1 MVYGTPWRVRRGIL
15 VALTLLCAHTP
26 LRAQSLLEG
35 AENLLKGAD
44 SLFGG
49 SSERT
54 RLAAAATPQQRTRF
68 VIGLPKTTEFEVFSL
83 SNPNRVV
90 VQVDE
95 TKLRLPE
102 QPKSAPVGLIK
113 SFQAGLAGTDRS
125 RIIIYVTEPVI
136 VSSARIEKANDGR
149 NQHLV
154 VEIAAFVPVTASI
167 SPSVKQVAAAPAIS
181 PPPFALGGAGLQPPL
196 PRPAVSPDVL
206 AQRAFKPIIVID
218 PGHGGHDSG
227 AMKNGA
233 VEKDIT
239 LAFSKLLAK
248 KLNATG
254 RFKVLMTREED
265 VFIPL
270 GDRVDFG
277 EKHKA
282 NLFIAVH
289 CDYADTGSTASGAT
303 IYSLRDSVADSLRRS
318 TRDDVAGSVLSK
330 NEVEEVKKAGAGD
343 DISLVKNIL
352 ADLAE
357 REVDATH
364 DRTGVFAKTVIQTMG
379 ASTAMRTKPDQQASF
394 RVLKTAQFPSVLI
407 ELAYVTN
414 KQDAANLQSDA
425 WRDKVTDSILSA
437 IDNYFSNQMA
447 QLPM

>member
-1 MVYGTPWRVRRGIL
+1 MAIL
-15 VALTLLCAHTP
+15 ICAHTP
-26 LRAQSLLEG
+26 LQAQNLFDGVEKLLG
-35 AENLLKGAD
+35 VAPDVGPAAPAKTANL
-44 SLFGG
+44 
-49 SSERT
+49 
-54 RLAAAATPQQRTRF
+54 TPHQRTRF
-68 VIGLPKTTEFEVFSL
+68 VVGLPKTVEFEVFSL

-90 VQVDE
+90 VQLDE

-102 QPKSAPVGLIK
+102 QPKTSPVGLIK

-136 VSSARIEKANDGR
+136 VSSARIERAGEGR
-149 NQHLV
+149 GPNLI
-154 VEIAAFVPVTASI
+154 VEIAPFTPITASV
-167 SPSVKQVAAAPAIS
+167 SPPVKQVAANGAIS
-181 PPPFALGGAGLQPPL
+181 PPPFALGGASLQPPL
-196 PRPAVSPDVL
+196 PRPAVPPDVL

-233 VEKDIT
+233 VEKEIT
-239 LAFSKLLAK
+239 LAFSKILAR
-248 KLNATG
+248 KLTATG
-254 RFKVLMTREED
+254 RYKVMMTREED

-270 GDRVDFG
+270 GDRVAFG
-277 EKHKA
+277 EKHNA

-318 TRDDVAGSVLSK
+318 QRDDVASEVLSK
-330 NEVEEVKKAGAGD
+330 SEVEKLRKAGND
-343 DISLVKNIL
+343 DLSLVRSIL
-352 ADLAE
+352 SDLAG

-364 DRTGVFAKTVIQTMG
+364 DRTGIFAKTVIENMG
-379 ASTAMRTKPDQQASF
+379 ASTTMRNKPDQQASF

-414 KQDAANLQSDA
+414 KQDAANLQSEA
-425 WRDKVTDSILSA
+425 WREKVTDSIMSA
-437 IDNYFSNQMA
+437 IDNYFSNQVA
-447 QLPM
+447 QVPM

>member
-1 MVYGTPWRVRRGIL
+1 MVHGTPWRLRCGIFL
-15 VALTLLCAHTP
+15 VSTFLCAASP
-26 LRAQSLLEG
+26 LQAQNLFDG
-35 AENLLKGAD
+35 AQNLLRGAD

-49 SSERT
+49 GSSDT
-54 RLAAAATPQQRTRF
+54 AAAAAPQQRTRF
-68 VIGLPKTTEFEVFSL
+68 VIGLPKTAEFEVFSL
-83 SNPNRVV
+83 RDPNRVV
-90 VQVDE
+90 VQIDE

-102 QPKSAPVGLIK
+102 QPKNAPVGLIK
-113 SFQAGLAGTDRS
+113 SFQAGLSGTDRS

-136 VSSARIEKANDGR
+136 VSSARIEKAASGR
-149 NQHLV
+149 DERLV
-154 VEIAAFVPVTASI
+154 VEIAPSIPMTASI
-167 SPSVKQVAAAPAIS
+167 SPSAKRQVAATAAIS

-196 PRPAVSPDVL
+196 PRPAVSPEVL
-206 AQRAFKPIIVID
+206 AQRAFKQVIVID

-239 LAFSKLLAK
+239 LAFSHILAR

-254 RFKVLMTREED
+254 RYKVLMTREED

-270 GDRVDFG
+270 GDRVAFG
-277 EKHKA
+277 EKHNA
-282 NLFIAVH
+282 ALFIAVH

-303 IYSLRDSVADSLRRS
+303 IYSLRDSVAQSLRRS
-318 TRDDVAGSVLSK
+318 TRDDVAGGALSK
-330 NEVEEVKKAGAGD
+330 TEVEKVKKAGSD
-343 DISLVKNIL
+343 DVDLVKDIL
-352 ADLAE
+352 SDLAG

-364 DRTGVFAKTVIQTMG
+364 DRTSVFARTVIETMG

-425 WRDKVTDSILSA
+425 WRNKVTDSIMSA
-437 IDNYFSNQMA
+437 IDNYFSNQVA

>member
-1 MVYGTPWRVRRGIL
+1 MVHGTPWRLRCGIL
-15 VALTLLCAHTP
+15 LAFTFFCALQP
-26 LRAQSLLEG
+26 LQAQSLLG
-35 AENLLKGAD
+35 DVGD
-44 SLFGG
+44 VLFGP
-49 SSERT
+49 SEP
-54 RLAAAATPQQRTRF
+54 AADAAPAVTTAALPSTQQRTRF

-90 VQVDE
+90 VQVTE

-102 QPKSAPVGLIK
+102 QPRAAVGLIK
-113 SFQAGLAGTDRS
+113 SFQAGLSGSDRS
-125 RIIIYVTEPVI
+125 RIIIYVTEPVV
-136 VSSARIEKANDGR
+136 VSSARIEKAKDGR
-149 NQHLV
+149 AQHLV
-154 VEIAAFVPVTASI
+154 VEIASFVPVTAGI
-167 SPSVKQVAAAPAIS
+167 APPTKEKTAMS

-206 AQRAFKPIIVID
+206 AQRAFKPVIVID

-239 LAFSKLLAK
+239 LAFIKTLAK

-254 RFKVLMTREED
+254 RFKVMLTREED

-270 GDRVDFG
+270 GDRIAFG
-277 EKHKA
+277 EKNKA

-303 IYSLRDSVADSLRRS
+303 IYSLRDSTADSLRRS
-318 TRDDVAGSVLSK
+318 TRGDVASNVLSK
-330 NEVEEVKKAGAGD
+330 NEVEKVKQASEGED
-343 DISLVKNIL
+343 VSLVKGIL
-352 ADLAE
+352 SDLAE

-364 DRTGVFAKTVIQTMG
+364 DRTGVFARTVIETMG
-379 ASTAMRTKPDQQASF
+379 ASTAMRNEPDQQAGF

-414 KQDAANLQSDA
+414 KQDAANLQSDI
-425 WRDKVTDSILSA
+425 WRDKVSNSILSA
-437 IDNYFSNQMA
+437 IDNYFSNQVA